1 MERSL
6 VNIQTLLDAA
16 DFLER
21 RDRGTCPRVTHA
33 RTYAEHGYASTLPVG
48 MDRKRLRVKKTGNSR
63 STHNELEKNRRANLR
78 HCLDRLKGI
87 VPLDSDTSRHTTL
100 GLLNKAKNHIK
111 KLEDVG
117 RRNEHQK
124 EQLRREQRH
133 LERRLQQL
141 SQNTGFEPQL
151 PERLRTDSLGSNL
164 CSDRSDSDREID
176 VDVESL
182 EFSLGDTDSLSAG
195 SASDMDESISLR
207 SATSDGGYSSS
218 SPKLPCC

>member
-1 MERSL
+1 WR
-6 VNIQTLLDAA
+6 IKLL
-16 DFLER
+16 LILISITE
-21 RDRGTCPRVTHA
+21 V
-33 RTYAEHGYASTLPVG
+33 V
-48 MDRKRLRVKKTGNSR
+48 
-63 STHNELEKNRRANLR
+63 STHSEDGETRNTTQGVIHVQFCHPQRVLHRVRSPLLVRRANLR

-100 GLLNKAKNHIK
+100 GLLNKATNHIK

-141 SQNTGFEPQL
+141 SQSTNFEPQL
-151 PERLRTDSLGSNL
+151 PERMRTDSLGSNL
-164 CSDRSDSDREID
+164 CSDQEID

-182 EFSLGDTDSLSAG
+182 EFSLGETDSLSAG

-207 SATSDGGYSSS
+207 SPSLHFPPLLTSPPCHLP
-218 SPKLPCC
+218 SPPPLSRPTDRIVQA

>member
-1 MERSL
+1 MCGPLLSL
-6 VNIQTLLDAA
+6 SGEGVFYFGL
-16 DFLER
+16 FV
-21 RDRGTCPRVTHA
+21 CPLTGAHVRHKHHLAV
-33 RTYAEHGYASTLPVG
+33 ASIT
-48 MDRKRLRVKKTGNSR
+48 
-63 STHNELEKNRRANLR
+63 RRANLR

-164 CSDRSDSDREID
+164 CSDRSDSDREEID